1 MIITCEKCSKKFN
14 INDNL
19 IPKEGRQ
26 LQCGSCGY
34 KWYFEPVDKSIKSR
48 NDISEETIFNNETVE
63 KNKIEKIPEKQKI
76 IQKKIIPNSVN
87 KKKVTNKIKK
97 SPKIIKNLLV
107 LIISF
112 VALITFLDT
121 FKYQLGNYLPGL
133 EFLLNN
139 LYESVKDIFLFFKDL
154 IN

>member
-76 IQKKIIPNSVN
+76 IQKKIIPTSVN
-87 KKKVTNKIKK
+87 EKKVTNKIKK